1 MKEEKVHIGNSFVNN
16 TAQRPWCPLKSCQVL
31 TVTHMVENNFS
42 VFFNGVQKNIY
53 VINQMEKAGRALSYL
68 H

>member
-16 TAQRPWCPLKSCQVL
+16 TAQRLWCPLKSCQVL
-31 TVTHMVENNFS
+31 TVTHMVENNFCI
-42 VFFNGVQKNIY
+42 FFNGVQNIH
-53 VINQMEKAGRALSYL
+53 VMNQMEKAGRAHSYL